1 MGGLKINSNDKKKKQ
16 LIASLGSA
24 VIAANSLIATTGTAF
39 ADDKNAIADTL
50 DELNNSSNVV
60 LVEGGLEEVL
70 KLEEEFMKA
79 QEEEKAKAKA
89 EAEAKAKAEAEK
101 NKNFIEKVV
110 DVFIPDE
117 EDSEEITDNENTQA
131 ETTHEEITIE
141 ELDDVLSSNKPSS
154 KKESKDK
161 DSSEKDK
168 SKDKKSKK
176 KDTSD
181 KKEEK
186 ENVTKDKYTSEK
198 DESKDETSKD
208 KDVSDKDEVTLDDID
223 DMLASGNESADKDS
237 NETDDKDVS
246 DKDEIKVEEVDD
258 ILSSGNE
265 STDKDSNETDDEI
278 KVEKVDDILS
288 SVEIPSMEEVK
299 VEEVDEILAS
309 GPPGL
314 SIEVEVELDEIDE
327 MLASPVEVDKSYEN
341 EEDWDESEDSD
352 YEDSFLDIVF
362 DGLMPKRIERKQKQE
377 NSYSEVKR
385 GANASING
393 SDTSVNREVSSKKE
407 GKEISK
413 KADKTS
419 EDASKN
425 VSKDDSG
432 KKANASESKSEYGYK
447 VMSEE
452 EILKAI
458 DEACEKYDVDP
469 ALAKA
474 QAYHESKFKQDLV
487 SHRGAAGVMQLM
499 PGTARGL
506 GLTVNSKVDERFD
519 PLKNIDAGVR
529 YIKECERLSKYY
541 FKVVTEELTLSFYN
555 AGVKLV
561 LKYKGVPEVEET
573 QNYIRKVQE
582 TKKEFTKAA

>member
-258 ILSSGNE
+258 ILSS
-265 STDKDSNETDDEI
+265 
-278 KVEKVDDILS
+278 
-288 SVEIPSMEEVK
+288 VEIPSMEEVK

-432 KKANASESKSEYGYK
+432 KKANASESKSKYGYK

-561 LKYKGVPEVEET
+561 LKYKGVPEVKET